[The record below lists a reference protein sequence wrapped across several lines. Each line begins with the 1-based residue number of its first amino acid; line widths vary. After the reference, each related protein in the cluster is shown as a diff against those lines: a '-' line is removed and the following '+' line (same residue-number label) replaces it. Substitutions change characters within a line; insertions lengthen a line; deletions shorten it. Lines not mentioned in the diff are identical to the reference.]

1 MATDDILLVT
11 GASGQLGQLVVKQ
24 LLDSQGVP
32 AKQIIAT
39 SRHPEKLAGARAR
52 GVTVR
57 KADFDDAAGLADALA
72 GATRVLI
79 ISTDRIDVP
88 GLRLRQHRTAIDAAV
103 NSRAKHV
110 VYTSMM
116 NPEPGSPI
124 PFAPDHYGTEQ
135 MLASSALGWT
145 VLRNCWY
152 TDSLLQSLRPAVA
165 TGQLY
170 SAAGGERGV
179 CYVTREDCARVCA
192 AALSSVDTSN
202 GTYDITGPAAISA
215 AELANIVSDVTGK
228 SVRLVPVTA
237 EQLQAGLAAAG
248 LPPPIASLI
257 SAIDVNTRAGNVAR
271 ATDSVRR
278 LTGKTPQSVHEF
290 LRAHAAALTS

>member
-11 GASGQLGQLVVKQ
+11 GASGQLGQLVVKH
-24 LLDSQGVP
+24 LLDAQDVP
-32 AKQIIAT
+32 AKRIIAT
-39 SRHPEKLAGARAR
+39 SRYPERLASARAR

-57 KADFDDAAGLADALA
+57 KADFDDAAGLAEAFA
-72 GATRVLI
+72 GATRVLV

-103 NSRAKHV
+103 NSRAKHI

-116 NPEPGSPI
+116 NPEAGSPI

-135 MLASSALGWT
+135 MLAASTLGWT

-165 TGQLY
+165 TGRLY
-170 SAAGGERGV
+170 SAAGEQHGV

-192 AALSSVDTSN
+192 AALSSGDASN
-202 GTYDITGPAAISA
+202 ATYDITGPGAVSA
-215 AELANIVSDVTGK
+215 TELTNIVSDVTGK
-228 SVRLVPVTA
+228 SVHLVPVTA

-248 LPPPIASLI
+248 LPPPIASLM
-257 SAIDVNTRAGNVAR
+257 SAIEVNTRAGNVAR

-278 LTGKTPQSVHEF
+278 LSGKAPQSVHEF
-290 LRAHAAALTS
+290 LRAQAAALTS

>member
-1 MATDDILLVT
+1 
-11 GASGQLGQLVVKQ
+11 
-24 LLDSQGVP
+24 
-32 AKQIIAT
+32 
-39 SRHPEKLAGARAR
+39 
-52 GVTVR
+52 
-57 KADFDDAAGLADALA
+57 
-72 GATRVLI
+72 
-79 ISTDRIDVP
+79 
-88 GLRLRQHRTAIDAAV
+88 
-103 NSRAKHV
+103 
-110 VYTSMM
+110 
-116 NPEPGSPI
+116 
-124 PFAPDHYGTEQ
+124 